1 MSALQKSLHPDEKYK
16 AGKLGQSLQKIG
28 LGIAVVF
35 LGFSL
40 VYVLFSDPETARKA
54 GHYDAITNV
63 GDKWSRFFHAY
74 VVGWSYIFSI
84 CVGVFFLVLLHH
96 LARGRWATAVRRIAE
111 SMSMAFPVVFVF
123 GLAFIIPLLAGYK
136 DLYYWAHPDAT
147 TCLEQVGGT
156 CHELLHKTLV
166 HKLGWLSPGFFAV
179 RYVIYGVAYS
189 AMASY
194 FLRKSRAQDESGD
207 PQISEQLR
215 IASAPAMIVYSLVTC
230 FAAFD
235 ILMSLAPQWYSTIY
249 GVNFWGSACVGG
261 FAALALMVLGIQRT
275 GRLTHSI
282 NPEHYHD
289 IGKWMFAFTFFWAY
303 TAFSQFMLQ
312 WYGNMPEETVWYK
325 YRLFGEWQWVS
336 IAMLVGFF
344 AFPFVFLMSRWTK
357 RIVPSLVFFAVWQLV
372 FHWLDL
378 YWNAMPSY
386 DWHVAHHGAA
396 SIIAGPLS
404 GSTAYH
410 HVGFSPLDITVW
422 FGLIGVLLFA
432 FGRNLKGN
440 LIPIKDPTLGLSLAH
455 ENL

>member
-1 MSALQKSLHPDEKYK
+1 MSVSQKSLHPDEKYK
-16 AGKLGQSLQKIG
+16 AGTLGRGLSRIG
-28 LGIAVVF
+28 LITAVVF
-35 LGFSL
+35 FAISILL
-40 VYVLFSDPETARKA
+40 VVLSDGSAARDA
-54 GHYDAITNV
+54 GHIDRAT
-63 GDKWSRFFHAY
+63 GEPARWARFLFDY
-74 VVGWSYIFSI
+74 VIGWSFIFSI
-84 CVGVFFLVLLHH
+84 CVGVFWLILLHFLV
-96 LARGRWATAVRRIAE
+96 RGRWATAVRRIAE
-111 SMSMAFPVVFVF
+111 AMSMAFPWVFAAGLVFV
-123 GLAFIIPLLAGYK
+123 IPLALGYQ
-136 DLYYWAHPDAT
+136 DLYFWAHPDAKADPV
-147 TCLEQVGGT
+147 LA
-156 CHELLHKTLV
+156 

-179 RYVIYGVAYS
+179 RYVIYGVVFT

-194 FLRKSRAQDESGD
+194 FARTSRQQDESGD
-207 PQISEQLR
+207 PKLSENMR
-215 IASAPAMIVYSLVTC
+215 VVSGPAMIVYSLATC
-230 FAAFD
+230 AAAFD
-235 ILMSLAPQWYSTIY
+235 ILMSMAPKWYSTIY

-261 FAALALMVLGIQRT
+261 FAALGLLVLAIQRT
-275 GRLTHSI
+275 GRLTHSV

-336 IAMLVGFF
+336 IAMLVGFW

-378 YWNAMPSY
+378 YWNVMPSF
-386 DWHVAHHGAA
+386 DWTEVTHGTTAV
-396 SIIAGPLS
+396 STGPLT
-404 GSTAYH
+404 GNIAYH

-422 FGLIGVLLFA
+422 LALIGVLLFGI
-432 FGRNLKGN
+432 GRNLRGN